1 MDHQKDFIER
11 KLEDI
16 NNIDFG
22 DSVDEITS
30 TLLIVMTMF
39 EVDDNKEIIKACK
52 YKLYEG
58 ISKLKAIGEI
68 GKAQDLEQKLTR

>member
-1 MDHQKDFIER
+1 MDIQDDFIKR
-11 KLEDI
+11 KLADI
-16 NNIDFG
+16 NAIDFG
-22 DSVDEITS
+22 DSVDEVSS

-58 ISKLKAIGEI
+58 ISKLKAIGETD
-68 GKAQDLEQKLTR
+68 KAHDLEKKLTR